1 MRSYAVAPKIGGMS
15 TKTLDLLKRLREVH
29 KLSQTEISRRT
40 GIGQPKLSRWEAG
53 SIGGAADEALKLA
66 ALVAEFDRKAKR
78 KGA

>member
-1 MRSYAVAPKIGGMS
+1 MPSYAIVLKMSRMS
-15 TKTLDLLKRLREVH
+15 TKTLDLLKRLREFH

-66 ALVAEFDRKAKR
+66 ALVADCDRKSKR
-78 KGA
+78 KGS